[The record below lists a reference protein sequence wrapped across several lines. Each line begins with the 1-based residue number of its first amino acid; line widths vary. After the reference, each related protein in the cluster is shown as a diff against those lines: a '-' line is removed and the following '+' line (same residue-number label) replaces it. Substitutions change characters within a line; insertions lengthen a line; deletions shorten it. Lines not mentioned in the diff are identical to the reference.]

1 MSKTLE
7 MFYDFSS
14 PYAYIGH
21 RRAASVAKAAGAAFR
36 PRPFLLG
43 GLFKSLGSAMVPI
56 QEATPQ
62 KRRVLEQDIFRQAE
76 IADLQLQWP
85 SRFPMNT
92 ILALRVALQFEGQEH
107 LDVMS
112 AIFGAYWADDRDIND
127 PAVLHDVLLRLGL
140 DADACLVGCQRP
152 EIKDALRLNTEEAL
166 MRGAIGAPA
175 FFVGGDH
182 AWGQDR
188 LNDVVPRLLQGWR
201 PKHG

>member
-1 MSKTLE
+1 MTKTLE

-21 RRAASVAKAAGAAFR
+21 RHAAAVAAEAGATFV

-43 GLFKSLGSAMVPI
+43 GLFKSLNSALVPI

-76 IADLQLQWP
+76 LNDLPLQWP

-92 ILALRVALQFEGQEH
+92 ILALRVALQFEGQAH

-112 AIFGAYWADDRDIND
+112 ALFGAYWADDRDISD
-127 PAVLHDVLLRLGL
+127 AVVVHAVISDLGI

-152 EIKDALRLNTEEAL
+152 EIKDALRINTEDAL
-166 MRGAIGAPA
+166 RRGAIGAPA
-175 FFVGGDH
+175 FFVGDLH
-182 AWGQDR
+182 VWGQDR
-188 LNDVVPRLLQGWR
+188 LLDVVPRMLRGWQ
-201 PKHG
+201 PQHG